1 LLTVNPASFPDRKG
15 IEMGKDRVSVLAG
28 KVDLRHGAVPE
39 HRAFPEFRLLRAE
52 DSGKSASP

>member
-1 LLTVNPASFPDRKG
+1 
-15 IEMGKDRVSVLAG
+15 MGKDRVGVLAG